1 MRKILLWF
9 FLFCI
14 IWVSQ
19 SFAISNGTY
28 SHTGTTNYVVVSW
41 DNIKLYNASWTVLTD
56 RTLPTGHMA
65 TAKALLIDSI
75 TPPAPNPNNSFWV
88 WYINSS
94 AWIVFYAPSAWG
106 WNSSIYAGFNPFTQI
121 RKFSSW
127 PWNNY
132 YCVFW
137 ASNYC
142 MNLTPTW
149 GAVNSSSYTYNTG
162 ASLSFS
168 WQILYRDLILTS
180 WPQLEC
186 STETI
191 PDTQIIN
198 IQPTSTWSI
207 AEYIENPTEKEY
219 WYATSLSWDNPLLV
233 SLLNAN
239 NVSWWGEFSYQ
250 TWSVSF
256 NSPLS
261 GITSLILSSSSNIEY
276 IKLLWWYWKHTLI
289 TYQEDSKTIKN
300 IYDDVN
306 LNDWD
311 EGFGFPVGWSPLVV
325 IQFGYSFFT
334 KNIDTLEVYSIWAD
348 DTKEVEICY
357 NEDDDEY
364 FVDWETYTW
373 NPYTDLV
380 WEPEP
385 TEVSFTS
392 SWYLFYENW
401 FCLSGFL
408 PFPSGGDLLFDI
420 KNPLGKITTTYP
432 LKNTWLYRYWIGTC
446 AKITTNYHEQ
456 AWQYYVKWRYIY
468 KWVSYDIHP
477 NFFSYTIT
485 KPESIPSD
493 INPWL
498 NDSPTAC
505 GVSDDEE
512 WFLPWVSRFFAC
524 ISETIS
530 MFFKNQYEAVK
541 KIGSLIY
548 EISDIFTTEVEN
560 PFAFLIPQASAS
572 EPLSWVMTV
581 FDRPENFAETP
592 FWKIEKLMWGAFAI
606 VSLIVVLSLIIMI
619 KSD

>member
-19 SFAISNGTY
+19 SFA
-28 SHTGTTNYVVVSW
+28 W
-41 DNIKLYNASWTVLTD
+41 DVF
-56 RTLPTGHMA
+56 
-65 TAKALLIDSI
+65 
-75 TPPAPNPNNSFWV
+75 SFWV
-88 WYINSS
+88 VDIPATSYKIDYSTWSLKVYTWATLIYN
-94 AWIVFYAPSAWG
+94 ITAPSWAWLLDWRTIDYIFIG
-106 WNSSIYAGFNPFTQI
+106 SASPVRVFVRFSNGSYIAREGASWAYTASNAWVLDKDFYHNTWTNEVFFKNTASTYLRYYWASYQFSWSSSSPTWTLIAWFIWLIVWNNRYESWNS
-121 RKFSSW
+121 
-127 PWNNY
+127 
-132 YCVFW
+132 
-137 ASNYC
+137 
-142 MNLTPTW
+142 
-149 GAVNSSSYTYNTG
+149 
-162 ASLSFS
+162 
-168 WQILYRDLILTS
+168 
-180 WPQLEC
+180 LEC
-186 STETI
+186 TTETI

-207 AEYIENPTEKEY
+207 SEYIENPTDKEY
-219 WYATSLSWDNPLLV
+219 WYSTSLSWENPLLV
-233 SLLNAN
+233 SLINAN
-239 NVSWWGEFSYQ
+239 NVSWWDEFSYQ

-261 GITSLILSSSSNIEY
+261 GNTSLILSSSSNIEY
-276 IKLLWWYWKHTLI
+276 IKLLWWYWKHTVI
-289 TYQEDSKTIKN
+289 TYREDSKTIKD

-306 LNDWD
+306 LNDWA

-334 KNIDTLEVYSIWAD
+334 KNINTLEVYSIWANT
-348 DTKEVEICY
+348 TKEVEICY
-357 NEDDDEY
+357 NADDNEY
-364 FVDWETYTW
+364 FVDGELWEGV
-373 NPYTDLV
+373 NSPYVELV
-380 WEPEP
+380 WDPEP

-401 FCLSGFL
+401 FCLSDFL

-420 KNPLGKITTTYP
+420 KTPLGNILTTYP
-432 LKNTWLYRYWIGTC
+432 LKNTWLYKYWIGTC
-446 AKITTNYHEQ
+446 SKITTNYHEQ

-468 KWVSYDIHP
+468 KWVIYDIHP
-477 NFFSYTIT
+477 NFFAYKIT

-498 NDSPTAC
+498 DDSPSAC
-505 GVSDDEE
+505 GVSDDED

-560 PFAFLIPQASAS
+560 PLAFLIPQASAS

-581 FDRPENFAETP
+581 FDRPENFTETP

-619 KSD
+619 KGD